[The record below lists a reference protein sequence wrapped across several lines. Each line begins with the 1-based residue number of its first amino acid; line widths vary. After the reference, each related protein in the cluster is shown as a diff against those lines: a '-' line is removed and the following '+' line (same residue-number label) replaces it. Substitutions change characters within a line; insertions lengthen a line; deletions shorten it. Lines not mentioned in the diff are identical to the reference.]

1 MKSSSDAQLLPSPF
15 LAWLTVALAG
25 AAAPALAM
33 LLLVN
38 APLAQIGGPI
48 LAVSLMGVGMIG
60 AAAAGRLWIGVLFA
74 LLTGA
79 GIILLARGLGM
90 PALPHPFST
99 GLAILIASASFAAR
113 GTLFARASSSRGWW
127 IAVSVVAGEAATVLI
142 VFALPGLLPN
152 WLLVLLPAQWATAAI
167 QIALTGTGTR
177 AASSVLIALA
187 GTAATTTLVV
197 LLWPRRWPYLLM
209 FTAWLS
215 FSALVWNRPVPPM
228 HWTMPAASL
237 AAAPMP

>member
-1 MKSSSDAQLLPSPF
+1 MKSSSDAKLLPSTF

-25 AAAPALAM
+25 AAAPVLAV
-33 LLLVN
+33 LLVD
-38 APLAQIGGPI
+38 APLAPIGGPI

-60 AAAAGRLWIGVLFA
+60 AAAAGRLWIGVLLA

-79 GIILLARGLGM
+79 GLILFARALGI

-99 GLAILIASASFAAR
+99 GLAMLIASASFAAR
-113 GTLFARASSSRGWW
+113 GTLFSRASSSRGWW

-152 WLLVLLPAQWATAAI
+152 WLLVLLPAQWASAAI
-167 QIALTGTGTR
+167 QTALTGTGTR
-177 AASSVLIALA
+177 AASSVLFALA

-215 FSALVWNRPVPPM
+215 FSALVWNWPVSPNPSM
-228 HWTMPAASL
+228 TPAL
-237 AAAPMP
+237 PQPTAPTP

>member
-1 MKSSSDAQLLPSPF
+1 MKSSPDAKLLPSPF
-15 LAWLTVALAG
+15 LAWLTVALAA
-25 AAAPALAM
+25 AAAPVLAV
-33 LLLVN
+33 LLLAD
-38 APLAQIGGPI
+38 APLAPVGGPI

-60 AAAAGRLWIGVLFA
+60 AAAAGRLWIGVLLA

-79 GIILLARGLGM
+79 GLILFARMLGL

-99 GLAILIASASFAAR
+99 GLAMLIASMSFAAR
-113 GTLFARASSSRGWW
+113 GTLFACASSSRGWW
-127 IAVSVVAGEAATVLI
+127 IALSVVAGEAATVLI

-152 WLLVLLPAQWATAAI
+152 WLLVLLPAQWASAAI

-187 GTAATTTLVV
+187 GTAATTLLVV

-215 FSALVWNRPVPPM
+215 FSSLVWNWPVSPNPS
-228 HWTMPAASL
+228 TTPTSPQTT
-237 AAAPMP
+237 APTP